1 MAFRHF
7 LTSKAESISFLSASF
22 TLTDTFATITT
33 SMLPRHCLLFILV
46 AFLFFGCSQQKETMS
61 YDDPGKP
68 AYGDMIVMASIGEAS
83 NLVPLLSADSAS
95 HEIAGQIYNGLVK
108 YDKDLNIVG
117 SLAESWEIS
126 KDNLS
131 ITFRLKRGVKWHDGK
146 PFTAHDVMYT
156 YKVTIDPKTPTA
168 YAADFQLVKK
178 AEVLDDYTFRATY
191 GTPFAPA
198 LISWATAIMPRHL
211 LEGKDITTS
220 PLNRKPVGTG
230 PFVFKE
236 WIPGDRVVLTANT
249 DYFEGRPYIGR
260 YMMRIIPDSATMF
273 LELKRY
279 GIDMMGLAPLQFL
292 KQTEYPRFKQEY
304 NKYKYLAFNYTY
316 LGFNLKHG
324 LFKDRRVR
332 QAISCA
338 IDRKEIIDGILL
350 GLGEEATG
358 PFTPNMWAYNGN
370 VKRYPYSK
378 EKALALL
385 REAGYEKGPDG
396 MLKRNGSPFEF
407 TLLVN
412 QGNTVRI
419 QCAELIQR
427 RLSEVGITVKIRVL
441 EWASLINEFIDKRN
455 FDAVILGW
463 SINPEPDP
471 YDIWHSSKQGPKEL
485 NFISFENK
493 EVDELI
499 VKARHTFDR
508 AERKRYYGR
517 FQEII
522 AEEAPYVFLFYPY
535 ATVAIHKRFKGIEP
549 AAAGLMHNF
558 IKWYVPESQRRYK
571 ANAALSP

>member
-1 MAFRHF
+1 M
-7 LTSKAESISFLSASF
+7 LSRYS
-22 TLTDTFATITT
+22 LI
-33 SMLPRHCLLFILV
+33 FILL
-46 AFLFFGCSQQKETMS
+46 AFLFPGCSQQKGTTS
-61 YDDPGKP
+61 YDDPGRP

-83 NLVPLLSADSAS
+83 NLIPLLSTDSAS
-95 HEIAGQIYNGLVK
+95 HDITGLIYNGLVK

-117 SLAESWEIS
+117 DLAESWDIS
-126 KDNLS
+126 KDGLA
-131 ITFRLKRGVKWHDGK
+131 ITFHLKKGVKWHDGR
-146 PFTAHDVMYT
+146 PFTARDVMYT
-156 YKVTIDPKTPTA
+156 YRVTVDPKTPTA
-168 YAADFQLVKK
+168 YAGDFQLVKK

-191 GTPFAPA
+191 DKPFAPA
-198 LISWATAIMPRHL
+198 LISWAVAIMPSHL
-211 LEGKDITTS
+211 LEGKDITAS
-220 PLNRKPVGTG
+220 PLARKPVGTG
-230 PFVFKE
+230 PFVFRE
-236 WIPGDRVVLTANT
+236 WVPGDRIILTANR
-249 DYFEGRPYIGR
+249 DYFEGRPYIDK
-260 YMMRIIPDSATMF
+260 YMMRVIPDIATMF
-273 LELKRY
+273 LELKHF

-304 NKYKYLAFNYTY
+304 NKFKYLTFDYTY

-324 LFKDRRVR
+324 LFKDKRVR
-332 QAISCA
+332 QAISYA
-338 IDRKEIIDGILL
+338 IDKKEIIDGILL

-358 PFTPNMWAYNGN
+358 PFTPNLWAYNDN

-385 REAGYEKGPDG
+385 KEAGYEKGPG
-396 MLKRNGSPFEF
+396 GILQKNGSPFEF
-407 TLLVN
+407 TVLVN

-427 RLSEVGITVKIRVL
+427 RLSEIGITMKIRVL

-463 SINPEPDP
+463 AITPEPDP
-471 YDIWHSSKQGPKEL
+471 YEVWHSSKQGPKEL

-508 AERKRYYGR
+508 EARKRYYGR

-535 ATVAIHKRFKGIEP
+535 ATVAVHKRFKGMKP
-549 AAAGLMHNF
+549 AAAGLMYDF
-558 IKWYVPESQRRYK
+558 IKWYVPEDQRRYK